1 MNTTK
6 AATWYWLALI
16 LLTSASVA
24 SAYGEFTNT
33 VFVTSVLVIAFIKGE
48 IIIDRY
54 MGLRYVAGP
63 WRAIIFAWL
72 LVVIGGISLS
82 FL

>member
-1 MNTTK
+1 MNNTK
-6 AATWYWLALI
+6 AATWYWLALL
-16 LLTSASVA
+16 LLTASSVA
-24 SAYGEFTNT
+24 SAYCGLPKT
-33 VFVTSVLVIAFIKGE
+33 VFVFSVLLIALIKGE

-63 WRAIIFAWL
+63 WRAIVFGWL
-72 LVVIGGISLS
+72 FIVIGGISLS